1 MLLSLMSLTLMTV
14 TSMYVWKG
22 NGKRYVKQRRSI
34 ASIDDRTDGNN
45 RPNKRNRTIDILMMM
60 RIVMTTMIVTTIT
73 TVMMM
78 LILTTM
84 IVTMMIHTIMMMMMI
99 GTECLST
106 TICKTLRRCSR
117 CTEAIRNGA
126 SIDPSHSEWCCN
138 HMMVMFPTAV
148 DWMKARQ
155 GKARQVHSLLLVMR
169 EPLRKR
175 GVEW

>member
-1 MLLSLMSLTLMTV
+1 MLLRSLMSLTLMTV
-14 TSMYVWKG
+14 TGMYVWRG
-22 NGKRYVKQRRSI
+22 NGKRYVKQRRTI

-84 IVTMMIHTIMMMMMI
+84 ILTMMIHTIMMMI
-99 GTECLST
+99 GTEYLST
-106 TICKTLRRCSR
+106 TICKALRWCSR

-126 SIDPSHSEWCCN
+126 SIDLTASGGAIAWWCC
-138 HMMVMFPTAV
+138 FQLL
-148 DWMKARQ
+148 WIGWRQ

-169 EPLRKR
+169 EPLSKR